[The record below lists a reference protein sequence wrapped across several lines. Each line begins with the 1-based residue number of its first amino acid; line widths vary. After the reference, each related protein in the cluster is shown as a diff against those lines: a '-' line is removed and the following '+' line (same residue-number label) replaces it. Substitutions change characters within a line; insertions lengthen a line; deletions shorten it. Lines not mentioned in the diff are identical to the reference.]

1 VGRYVQ
7 PEIHHHLCEHEAKTQ
22 NEGEQKM
29 SKVAGQPVP
38 NALINVVDLLVE
50 SRIRIDAMEQILV
63 KTNPVAYQLY
73 LGAIE
78 DLQAQK
84 TAEVNRVLTRTLKSK
99 PTKR

>member
-1 VGRYVQ
+1 MSK
-7 PEIHHHLCEHEAKTQ
+7 EKE
-22 NEGEQKM
+22 M
-29 SKVAGQPVP
+29 SKVAGQPSTNTLNRVV
-38 NALINVVDLLVE
+38 NLLIE